1 MSVRCWVKHFGG
13 ECLMSAVSLLHGE
26 MHYAAKCLTHLVIK
40 KNTYAFLSK
49 IRTTDLV
56 PCKEMASLL

>member
-1 MSVRCWVKHFGG
+1 MSVRCWVKHIGG

-26 MHYAAKCLTHLVIK
+26 VHYAAKYLVIK

-56 PCKEMASLL
+56 PCKKMVSLL